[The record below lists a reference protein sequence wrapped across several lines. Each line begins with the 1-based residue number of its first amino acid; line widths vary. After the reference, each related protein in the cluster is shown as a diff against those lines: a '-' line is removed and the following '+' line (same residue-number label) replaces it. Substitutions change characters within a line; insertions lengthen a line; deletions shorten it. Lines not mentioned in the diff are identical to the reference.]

1 MTKLSSA
8 NEKFTVE
15 SAAKKLGD
23 EFTEKLFS
31 EEENLHLDDS
41 FENCFDKCHLVNELL
56 EEKRLFL
63 RVYERRDKFRFL
75 IKKGVS
81 GKNKIVRDLS
91 ACIIRKFNSYEI
103 STVNFNCRQKKFLHL
118 LDVVYEPTTKGKNI
132 IFH

>member
-103 STVNFNCRQKKFLHL
+103 STVNFNCRQKKFLHP

>member
-8 NEKFTVE
+8 NENFTVE
-15 SAAKKLGD
+15 SAAEKLGE

-103 STVNFNCRQKKFLHL
+103 STVNFNCRQKKFLHP

>member
-15 SAAKKLGD
+15 SAAKNLGD

-41 FENCFDKCHLVNELL
+41 FENCFDKYHLVNELL

-103 STVNFNCRQKKFLHL
+103 STVNFNCRQKKFLHP

>member
-103 STVNFNCRQKKFLHL
+103 STVNFNCRQKKFLHP
-118 LDVVYEPTTKGKNI
+118 LDVVYEPTTEGKNI